1 MAISAARL
9 SMVQRIKQQ
18 HKAAAA
24 EEVRVEQFRPH
35 DLRSIRRAVMVIAI
49 LAVGAVVWA
58 AESILVPTALGVV
71 VALILTPM
79 VSALEKLRI
88 PTSIASVLVVIMA
101 VALIASA
108 VAVLRPGVA
117 RWIDNAP
124 QIARTI
130 EQKIQP
136 VRSWLAS
143 LEAASSRF
151 EKLTN
156 TGNTPAVVTRTDEGG
171 SIIETAPAALAQTFY
186 VIALALF
193 IMNVRKVY
201 RKRLILLSRDRADR
215 LRVARIMNESFE
227 QVSEYLF
234 TMMCV
239 GIGVGVATAIAF
251 AIAGIDSPL
260 IWGLAFGVGSLIP
273 YIGPTSVILICALA
287 QFATQPTLAD
297 AAVAPLL
304 LLAIN
309 TIEANFVTP
318 LLVSRRTAVSAI
330 AIFLTIALFVWL
342 WGPAASIVA
351 VPMLILFAAIAKH
364 VPALQPYAVLLQ
376 AENGNTSEIGNP
388 ARHQFFAEIEGNEN
402 EQPKTWFDVVRTA
415 VSGRHGNAA

>member
-1 MAISAARL
+1 MGISAARL
-9 SMVQRIKQQ
+9 STVQRIKQQ

-24 EEVRVEQFRPH
+24 EEARVEPFRPH

-71 VALILTPM
+71 LALILTPM
-79 VSALEKLRI
+79 VSALERLRV
-88 PTSIASVLVVIMA
+88 PTSVASVLVVVMA

-124 QIARTI
+124 QITRTI
-130 EQKIQP
+130 EQKMQP
-136 VRSWLAS
+136 IRNWLAS

-156 TGNTPAVVTRTDEGG
+156 TGNTPAVVARTDEGG

-186 VIALALF
+186 VIALSLF

-239 GIGVGVATAIAF
+239 GIGVAVATAIAF

-260 IWGLAFGVGSLIP
+260 IWGFAFGIGSLIP
-273 YIGPTSVILICALA
+273 YIGPTSVILVCALV

-351 VPMLILFAAIAKH
+351 VPMLILFTAIAKH
-364 VPALQPYAVLLQ
+364 VPTLQPYAVLLQ
-376 AENGNTSEIGNP
+376 AENSNGTEIENS
-388 ARHQFFAEIEGNEN
+388 ARHQFFAETEADANGR
-402 EQPKTWFDVVRTA
+402 PKTWLDIVRTA
-415 VSGRHGNAA
+415 VNGRHR

>member
-1 MAISAARL
+1 MVHISAARL
-9 SMVQRIKQQ
+9 STVQRLKQQ
-18 HKAAAA
+18 RAASA
-24 EEVRVEQFRPH
+24 EDLESDPQRAH
-35 DLRSIRRAVMVIAI
+35 DLKSIRRAVMVIAI

-71 VALILTPM
+71 LALILTPM
-79 VSALEKLRI
+79 VSALERIRI
-88 PTSIASVLVVIMA
+88 PTSVASLMVVVMA
-101 VALIASA
+101 VALIASG
-108 VAVLRPGVA
+108 VAVLKPGVQ

-124 QIARTI
+124 QIARAV

-136 VRSWLAS
+136 MRAWLAS
-143 LEAASSRF
+143 FEAASSRL

-156 TGNTPAVVTRTDEGG
+156 MGNASAVVARTDDGG
-171 SIIETAPAALAQTFY
+171 SILETAPAALAQTFF
-186 VIALALF
+186 VVALALF

-201 RKRLILLSRDRADR
+201 RKRFILLSRDRADR

-239 GIGVGVATAIAF
+239 GIGVAAVTSLVF

-273 YIGPTSVILICALA
+273 YIGPTSVILVCVLV

-297 AAVAPLL
+297 AAVAPAI

-309 TIEANFVTP
+309 TVEANFITP

-351 VPMLILFAAIAKH
+351 VPMLILFTAIAKH
-364 VPALQPYAVLLQ
+364 VPSLQPYAVLLQ
-376 AENGNTSEIGNP
+376 AEGGNASEIGNP
-388 ARHQFFAEIEGNEN
+388 ARHQFFTGAAANE
-402 EQPKTWFDVVRTA
+402 EEKTWFNYVRNA
-415 VSGRHGNAA
+415 VDGRRRKAA